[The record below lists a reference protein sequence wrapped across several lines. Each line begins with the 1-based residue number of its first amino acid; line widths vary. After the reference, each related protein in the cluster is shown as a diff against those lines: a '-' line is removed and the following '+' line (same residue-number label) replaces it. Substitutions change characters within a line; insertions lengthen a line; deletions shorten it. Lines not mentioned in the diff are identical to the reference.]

1 MINPGGCLL
10 SFHPPSDYRVI
21 CSNDATFLPD
31 TSSPEEKLSWEKALL
46 PDESLPADLYASKCD
61 DFEDR
66 RGYYALL
73 GCGNISS
80 EAQIKYSLLQ
90 EKSTFRIISLANHPD
105 KSHNPKYHDNFKVTN
120 NKW

>member
-73 GCGNISS
+73 GFGNISS
-80 EAQIKYSLLQ
+80 KAQIKDDLLR
-90 EKSTFRIISLANHPD
+90 EKSTFRIILLSNHPD
-105 KSHNPKYHDNFKVTN
+105 KSFNPKYHDKFKVTN